1 VATYGLSVTTQGS
14 GRSPW
19 GYPQQYQWQSQQTS
33 NVQRSIPAPGGLTL
47 PQLQPTS
54 ALMGWTGAP
63 YLQVGNAGMSVSTG
77 YVPYP
82 KQTPEEAHAERMAN
96 LQAELLR
103 QQVEAAKQANA
114 LAYMGGG
121 IPTTRVSG
129 SAAAA
134 GGGASVEGAPSISQI
149 RQAMERLQPTPPQEP
164 TLPGRI
170 AAPTPADTSAAR
182 GLAYARAKDAI
193 ASEHAAATRGLE
205 NQLTARGISGTG
217 LEAKGRRELS
227 RASLAA
233 LANVAA
239 QQAAEEAALQNRFAE
254 LGYQGN
260 LSQRGQD
267 INAMLNRYNAQLGL
281 LPNPLGYIPAIT
293 GLYQAGGALY

>member
-1 VATYGLSVTTQGS
+1 VAGLNMNVMTSG

-19 GYPQQYQWQSQQTS
+19 GYPQSTQWQTS
-33 NVQRSIPAPGGLTL
+33 VTMPTRTPEGGLAVPSRGGT
-47 PQLQPTS
+47 PVIPGQPGT
-54 ALMGWTGAP
+54 P
-63 YLQVGNAGMSVSTG
+63 YLRSDNAGMSVSSG
-77 YVPYP
+77 IVGWPG
-82 KQTPEEAHAERMAN
+82 QTPEGAHAERMAS
-96 LQAELLR
+96 LQEALLR
-103 QQVEAAKQANA
+103 QQLEAAQHANA
-114 LAYMGGG
+114 VAYMGGG